1 MPLTILKL
9 MLETPEMSK
18 LSVKFHTTHTQ
29 LENNGPDN
37 QPTDSFNILM
47 DPTQSIFTNP
57 TVLILTEIT
66 RLLKLKDQS
75 FQKNKMDGNQ
85 RETPT
90 TGLPKLWLA
99 NKDGQMKW
107 THGPSHLTTKMTICQ
122 NLNNN
127 IPVFCNSKIT
137 KQTNLSSHLCLSPEK
152 WLPLKL
158 LSKKLRSLML
168 KLETMLTLKRL
179 MISRMPWTS
188 TPSNQD
194 GTSLPTT
201 EQFWVMSILSIKYQH
216 I

>member
-1 MPLTILKL
+1 MLPQEMMLTPMPLTILKL

-57 TVLILTEIT
+57 TVLIPTEIT

-99 NKDGQMKW
+99 NKDGQMK
-107 THGPSHLTTKMTICQ
+107 
-122 NLNNN
+122 
-127 IPVFCNSKIT
+127 
-137 KQTNLSSHLCLSPEK
+137 
-152 WLPLKL
+152 
-158 LSKKLRSLML
+158 
-168 KLETMLTLKRL
+168 
-179 MISRMPWTS
+179 
-188 TPSNQD
+188 
-194 GTSLPTT
+194 
-201 EQFWVMSILSIKYQH
+201 
-216 I
+216 

>member
-1 MPLTILKL
+1 MLKIHLVHLMLLSSQTKLTLLPPSTLNNLSKLLSQLMLPQEMMLTPMPLTILKL

-99 NKDGQMKW
+99 NKDGQMK
-107 THGPSHLTTKMTICQ
+107 
-122 NLNNN
+122 
-127 IPVFCNSKIT
+127 
-137 KQTNLSSHLCLSPEK
+137 
-152 WLPLKL
+152 
-158 LSKKLRSLML
+158 
-168 KLETMLTLKRL
+168 
-179 MISRMPWTS
+179 
-188 TPSNQD
+188 
-194 GTSLPTT
+194 
-201 EQFWVMSILSIKYQH
+201 
-216 I
+216 